1 MIIASQEYAEAHG
14 LPYLAIIRDSVEVG
28 IDPAYMGISPI
39 KAIQKLLA
47 RNQLTTEEIDLY
59 EINEAFAATSIVV
72 QRELALPEEKVNIY
86 GGGIS
91 LGHAIGATGAR
102 LLTSLSYQLNQK
114 EKEIWSGFF
123 MYRRWLRT
131 RYATRETSAK
141 KQPILSNES

>member
-14 LPYLAIIRDSVEVG
+14 LYLAIIRDSVEVG

-47 RNQLTTEEIDLY
+47 RNQLTEEIDLY

-114 EKEIWSGFF
+114 EKE
-123 MYRRWLRT
+123 WLL
-131 RYATRETSAK
+131 YVSAVA
-141 KQPILSNES
+141 